1 MVCNQHY
8 CTNSDVDYAY
18 KGKIQKKRT
27 KHSKAALLIECIGL
41 LELIILSILP
51 VFKVY
56 LAMPMDK
63 GAFNVYMGFLFW
75 CVVFGVSVFF
85 VLFSN
90 YLLVIKERQK
100 YKEENLFFLDNCYL
114 N

>member
-75 CVVFGVSVFF
+75 CVVFGVSVFSF
-85 VLFSN
+85 C
-90 YLLVIKERQK
+90 LVITCWLSKNARSIK
-100 YKEENLFFLDNCYL
+100 KKICSFLDNCYL